1 MRLKQIAEILDS
13 KLSISTAE
21 SWDNVGL
28 LVGDANSDVKKI
40 LLSLEL
46 SKSVLEMAKSENVD
60 LIITHHPAIF
70 SGIKRIVNDSDDNLI
85 FQLISNNISLYSA
98 HTNFDALE
106 NGLNDYVANLL
117 GGENVMVVKSP
128 DEETGICRVFD
139 IEKIEISDFL
149 DHIKNTLKIANLR
162 FVGNLE
168 KEITKAA
175 VVTGS
180 GSEYIDLAVGNGA
193 QLLITGDLKYHY
205 ALELKEKGY
214 NVVDAG
220 HFETEKIFP
229 EVMDMFIKN
238 NIKELSKIEII
249 KSNVDVN
256 PFEYR

>member
-13 KLSISTAE
+13 KLNKSIAE

-28 LVGDANSDVKKI
+28 LVGDTYSDVKKI

-70 SGIKRIVNDSDDNLI
+70 SGMKRIVNNSNDNLI

-117 GGENVMVVKSP
+117 GGKNVMMVKTA

-139 IEKIEISDFL
+139 IEKIKIADFL
-149 DHIKNTLKIANLR
+149 DHIKSILEIASLR
-162 FVGNLE
+162 FVGNLDQ
-168 KEITKAA
+168 EITKAA

-180 GSEYIDLAVGNGA
+180 GSEYIDLAAAHGA
-193 QLLITGDLKYHY
+193 QILITGDLKYHY

-214 NVVDAG
+214 NIVDAG

-229 EVMDMFIKN
+229 EVMEMFIKN
-238 NIKELSKIEII
+238 NIQELSKIEII

>member
-1 MRLKQIAEILDS
+1 MKLKQIAEILDS
-13 KLSISTAE
+13 KLSLGMAE
-21 SWDNVGL
+21 PWDNVGL
-28 LVGDANSDVKKI
+28 LVGDTASDVKKI

-46 SKSVLEMAKSENVD
+46 TKSVLEMAKAEKAD

-70 SGIKRIVNDSDDNLI
+70 SGIKKIVNNSDDNLV
-85 FQLISNNISLYSA
+85 FQLINNDIALYSA

-106 NGLNDYVANLL
+106 QGLNDYVANLL
-117 GGENVMVVKSP
+117 GGENIMRVKSP
-128 DEETGICRVFD
+128 DEVAGICRVFD
-139 IEKIEISDFL
+139 IEKIKIADFIR
-149 DHIKNTLKIANLR
+149 HIKNTLKIKNLR
-162 FVGNLE
+162 FVGDVSQ
-168 KEITKAA
+168 EIDRVA

-180 GSEYIDLAVGNGA
+180 GCEYIDIAVENGA
-193 QLLITGDLKYHY
+193 QMLITGDLKYHY

-229 EVMDMFIKN
+229 EVMEMFIKN
-238 NIKELSKIEII
+238 NIMEISEMEII